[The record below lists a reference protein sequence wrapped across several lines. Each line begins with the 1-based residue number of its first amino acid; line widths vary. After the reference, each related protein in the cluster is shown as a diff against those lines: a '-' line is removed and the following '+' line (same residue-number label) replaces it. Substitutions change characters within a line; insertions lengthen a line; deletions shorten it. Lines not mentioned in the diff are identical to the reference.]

1 MDALLDR
8 LWELANEDDD
18 PRSVRRSE
26 RVTEARALWRAL
38 EVLLASLGPQELI
51 VGDGTFTKTLACIR
65 SVLSDLS
72 YWVDSLPV
80 TGSFSDDSFMTVFVC
95 VNRVLHKIASRGE
108 HECEALV
115 RDGVA
120 DLIIRCS
127 ESPERSSSLSSFAAA
142 AALQT
147 LELLATDSK
156 NRPSLQIS
164 QAIRTCIA
172 LMNTH
177 GSVFAVQL
185 QGCRFLHQMTLE
197 EDCKE
202 RIGRNGG
209 LQAVTRALSRF
220 GEEAELVVAALD
232 ILFFLCADYREDPFS
247 VSLRS
252 ANSTVSHEVVS
263 TVVNAMRVLQT
274 VELVQTRGVAVLNS
288 IFMHSPVKQ
297 SLCSLNIWDIAE
309 NGISTAATNEAVG
322 GFVVLL
328 DTLLRDPVTWESLH
342 QMVAN
347 NLPSSDQKITKPR
360 LKGLRDQVEALRCN
374 QVASKETSAYVAFVS
389 GRLQS
394 LLGEQVSGNSS
405 SLQKHQNQLVAADR
419 NSIDY
424 DGYGQFMQA
433 STQPTVYSQSSTHSD
448 GNSDDELP
456 VDSARSLDYGDDQL
470 GDDTIELLADD
481 ATGYFRKFL
490 QQSQSSPITVSSSL
504 SSPTST
510 ATELDRT
517 DVDALCK
524 RPNGNNI
531 CAKVRSQDKKP
542 DTFARNPRSANKN
555 AEKGQ
560 ALCEANKREAQDITT
575 SCRRPSI
582 SDMEAENWQTLYE
595 VNQREVQKVQH
606 SFHELNDRYRIVLRR
621 SKEQTKLLALQNAR
635 ITSHGNEHQQILR
648 RMHALEAS
656 LEEADRRCQV
666 ERALR
671 SAEAVQCEQLS
682 LALNDSVQ
690 EAKSLAAQQSST
702 VRELQ
707 QKENMRTEYMVRT
720 RESKQDKQRVE
731 IERDNALIQVQI
743 LQLEKTEILQQL
755 AACRREGHECLLMRE
770 EDIDARRPGVFSEL
784 TKIAGSK
791 QAQQTADCAPRNSFT
806 LSRRN
811 SLPTD
816 TLTTHLSEPTSSI
829 SSPSRP
835 ASVFPLHTRIS
846 GIDED
851 LNDNPNVI
859 ETSEIQSC
867 LVSVFELLDTLI
879 EESNEGVHVST
890 VRRFFME
897 SGLVQAPNV
906 LPADID
912 VILAGVL
919 AQAQSN
925 RKNSIVRKDFTAA
938 SQRPGTPSTG
948 WAKTKRNLSPS
959 KSASLGNDVKRFRFF
974 SQDSF
979 NEAVTLVGMR
989 KFPRCDLLRVLQTVV
1004 ALYLRPYMRQRQT
1017 LQLPSA
1023 IQRSRSSSTCSLT
1036 RRPST
1041 SAGSPSQ
1048 VCTRAMKSI
1057 LNGLALHLGPGNDN
1071 SYLQTSR
1078 DTKEGE
1084 VHRHLYPPSSTNR
1097 SHKREEVV
1105 FSMLEMSGVLSREQR
1120 PLGTICEFY
1129 SAQHFPNASAAT
1141 AISITKTELFG
1152 LSFELLLNF
1161 AIDFEL
1167 IPSFMDRVSLKHLH
1181 TEVAA
1186 LLKAYF
1192 ALHDKDPPTG
1202 ADAET
1207 LKKVAFGMVLA
1218 RLALELFS
1226 TKPGYETPERQITG
1240 LLQWLDSSPGR
1251 EKIMRKA
1258 GIPLVIRFSRQLYAV
1273 KKNN

>member
-18 PRSVRRSE
+18 PRSARRSE
-26 RVTEARALWRAL
+26 RVAEARALWRAL
-38 EVLLASLGPQELI
+38 EVLLASLGPNELI
-51 VGDGTFTKTLACIR
+51 VGDGPFTKMLACIR

-72 YWVDSLPV
+72 YWVDADPATSSP
-80 TGSFSDDSFMTVFVC
+80 SDDSFMTVFVC
-95 VNRVLHKIASRGE
+95 VNRVLLKIASRGE
-108 HECEALV
+108 HEREALV

-120 DLIIRCS
+120 DLIVRCS
-127 ESPERSSSLSSFAAA
+127 ESHVPCSSVSAFGAA

-147 LELLATDSK
+147 MELLAMDSK

-164 QAIRTCIA
+164 FVIRACIT

-177 GSVFAVQL
+177 DSVLAVQL
-185 QGCRFLHQMTLE
+185 RGCQFLRQMALE

-209 LQAVTRALSRF
+209 LQAITRALSRF
-220 GEEAELVVAALD
+220 GEEVEIVVTALD
-232 ILFFLCADYREDPFS
+232 VLVSLCVELDCREDLVA

-252 ANSTVSHEVVS
+252 TNATVFQEVVRA
-263 TVVNAMRVLQT
+263 VVDAMRILPT
-274 VELVQTRGVAVLNS
+274 VDLVQAKAVTVLNS
-288 IFMHSPVKQ
+288 IATHSAVKK
-297 SLCSLNIWDIAE
+297 SLCSLNFWDVAE
-309 NGISTAATNEAVG
+309 NGLSTAATDEAAG
-322 GFVVLL
+322 AFVKLL
-328 DTLLRDPVTWESLH
+328 DTLLHDPVTWESLQ
-342 QMVAN
+342 QMVAKN
-347 NLPSSDQKITKPR
+347 SPSSDQKVTKAR
-360 LKGLRDQVEALRCN
+360 LTGLRGQIEAL
-374 QVASKETSAYVAFVS
+374 QYSQIASKESGAYVTFVL
-389 GRLQS
+389 GRLQC
-394 LLGEQVSGNSS
+394 LLDDRVSKLSGNSS
-405 SLQKHQNQLVAADR
+405 SLHKDQDRLVSTDR

-424 DGYGQFMQA
+424 DGYGQFMHIN
-433 STQPTVYSQSSTHSD
+433 THPTVSPQSPTHSD
-448 GNSDDELP
+448 EGSDDELP
-456 VDSARSLDYGDDQL
+456 VDPVRSLDYRSDQL
-470 GDDTIELLADD
+470 GDDAIELLADD
-481 ATGYFRKFL
+481 ATGYFKKIL
-490 QQSQSSPITVSSSL
+490 QQSESSSPITVSSSL

-510 ATELDRT
+510 ATALDHT
-517 DVDALCK
+517 HVDALCK
-524 RPNGNNI
+524 RPNGANI
-531 CAKVRSQDKKP
+531 CEKVRLQGKWNQDTVTKK
-542 DTFARNPRSANKN
+542 TTTTNKN
-555 AEKGQ
+555 AEEWQ
-560 ALCEANKREAQDITT
+560 ALYEASKLEEQDIQT
-575 SCRRPSI
+575 SFRRPST
-582 SDMEAENWQTLYE
+582 SDMEAENWQALYE
-595 VNQREVQKVQH
+595 ASQRELQRVQL
-606 SFHELNDRYRIVLRR
+606 SFRELNDRYRIVLRR
-621 SKEQTKLLALQNAR
+621 SKEQAKLLTLQNAR
-635 ITSHGNEHQQILR
+635 ITNHGKENEQMLR
-648 RMHALEAS
+648 RIRTLEAS
-656 LEEADRRCQV
+656 LEEAERRCQV

-702 VRELQ
+702 ARELQ
-707 QKENMRTEYMVRT
+707 QKENMRTECMMRT

-731 IERDNALIQVQI
+731 IERDNALIQVHI
-743 LQLEKTEILQQL
+743 LELEKTEILQQL
-755 AACRREGHECLLMRE
+755 EACQREGRECLMMRE
-770 EDIDARRPGVFSEL
+770 EDMDARRPGVFSEL
-784 TKIAGSK
+784 AKIAGNK
-791 QAQQTADCAPRNSFT
+791 QTQAPRSK

-811 SLPTD
+811 SLPND
-816 TLTTHLSEPTSSI
+816 TLATHSSETISSDSPTSRLSN
-829 SSPSRP
+829 
-835 ASVFPLHTRIS
+835 VFPLQT

-851 LNDNPNVI
+851 LNDNPNSI

-867 LVSVFELLDTLI
+867 LVSVFELLDTSI
-879 EESNEGVHVST
+879 EESSEGVHVST
-890 VRRFFME
+890 IRRFFLE
-897 SGLVQAPNV
+897 SGLVQAPNL
-906 LPADID
+906 LPADVD

-919 AQAQSN
+919 AQAQAN
-925 RKNSIVRKDFTAA
+925 RKNSIVRKDFND
-938 SQRPGTPSTG
+938 SQQRPGTPPTG
-948 WAKTKRNLSPS
+948 WAKTKRTLSPS
-959 KSASLGNDVKRFRFF
+959 KSASIGNDVKRFRFF

-989 KFPRCDLLRVLQTVV
+989 KFPRSDLLRVLQTVV
-1004 ALYLRPYMRQRQT
+1004 ALYLRPYMRQRQI
-1017 LQLPSA
+1017 PMIHPA
-1023 IQRSRSSSTCSLT
+1023 IQRSRSSSTCSLS

-1041 SAGSPSQ
+1041 SVGSPSQ

-1057 LNGLALHLGPGNDN
+1057 LNGLALHLGPGNHD
-1071 SYLQTSR
+1071 SYLRTSR
-1078 DTKEGE
+1078 DTNEGE
-1084 VHRHLYPPSSTNR
+1084 VHCHLYPPSSNR

-1152 LSFELLLNF
+1152 LSFELFLSF

-1240 LLQWLDSSPGR
+1240 LLQWLDNSLGR

-1258 GIPLVIRFSRQLYAV
+1258 GIPLVIRFSRQLYAG